1 MSRTRYP
8 EWVGLVYMPGPFWT
22 LGTPRIVNPSQVM
35 SSSSSCTVPLASML
49 VTIDSR
55 PRPWAVASRPALAP
69 RMVRSGFW
77 TLTVSV

>member
-8 EWVGLVYMPGPFWT
+8 EWVGLVYMPGPFGT

-35 SSSSSCTVPLASML
+35 SFASSCTVPLASML

-55 PRPWAVASRPALAP
+55 PRWSPVASRPALAP
-69 RMVRSGFW
+69 RMVRAGFW